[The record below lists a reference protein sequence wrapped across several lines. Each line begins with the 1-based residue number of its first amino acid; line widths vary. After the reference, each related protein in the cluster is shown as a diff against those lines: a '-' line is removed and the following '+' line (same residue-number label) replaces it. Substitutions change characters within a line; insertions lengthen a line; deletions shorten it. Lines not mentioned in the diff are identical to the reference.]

1 MSDINLRK
9 LTASDF
15 EQSVNLASYSFQYPL
30 SPEQIEERR
39 DRFDSDLEDRYGI
52 FQKDELCAQASLL
65 HLNIYIGG
73 KIMKMGGVAG
83 VCTAPEQRRNGYVA
97 TIIEKLLQEMR
108 SNGETISMLHP
119 FSFAFYRKYGWE
131 TYIEY
136 KRYEMTSEHLTS
148 ILRKERLR
156 RRIGKVSRV
165 NNYEEIHPVYESY
178 AAKYNGMLQRDLE
191 WWKQRIASR
200 KPGFI
205 AIYRSDEGKAEGY
218 VLYNIANNV
227 ITIHELVAVT
237 AHAENELWYFIAQ
250 HDSMLEVVKWTA
262 PSDDNFTFRIDNP
275 RLKQEIIPYFMA
287 RIVDFESFIRQYS
300 FVSTDQSD
308 TFIIEITDEYATWNA
323 GLYKLYIEI
332 DGVANV
338 NRIME
343 IEGIESDLKL
353 DIGALT
359 ATLLNYQKMEALR
372 NFGRISGNRAAVNR
386 LQNRISEQT
395 SYLSDFF

>member
-1 MSDINLRK
+1 MSDIILRK
-9 LTASDF
+9 LIVSDF

-39 DRFDSDLEDRYGI
+39 DRFDSDLEDRYGV
-52 FQKDELCAQASLL
+52 FEEDELCAQASLL
-65 HLNIYIGG
+65 HLNIHVGG
-73 KIMKMGGVAG
+73 KLMKMGGVAG

-136 KRYEMTSEHLTS
+136 KRYEMNSEHLTS

-156 RRIGKVSRV
+156 ERIGKVSRV
-165 NNYEEIHPVYESY
+165 NNYDELLPVYECY
-178 AAKYNGMLQRDLE
+178 AAKFNGMLQRDLD
-191 WWKQRIASR
+191 WWKKRIATR
-200 KPGFI
+200 KTGFK

-218 VLYNIANNV
+218 VLYNIINNV
-227 ITIHELVAVT
+227 MTIHELVAVT
-237 AHAENELWYFIAQ
+237 ANAENELWYFIAQ

-262 PSDDNFTFRIDNP
+262 PSDDTFTFRIDNP
-275 RLKQEIIPYFMA
+275 RLKQEIVPYFMA
-287 RIVDFESFIRQYS
+287 RIVDFESFISLYP
-300 FVSTDQSD
+300 FVTADHSD
-308 TFIIEITDEYATWNA
+308 TFTIEITDEYATWNA
-323 GLYKLYIEI
+323 GVFKLHIET
-332 DGVANV
+332 DGVAHV
-338 NRIME
+338 ERL
-343 IEGIESDLKL
+343 IEAEDIESDLKI

-359 ATLLNYQKMEALR
+359 ATLLNYQKLEALKK
-372 NFGRISGNRAAVNR
+372 FGRISGNKAKVNR
-386 LQNRISEQT
+386 FQNRISEQT